1 MADPDIR
8 MQSPNPIP
16 PGRRPGDHPP
26 HLDWKLLPRGHLEL
40 SRKILSDVPLF
51 LNTVGP
57 RYWSVSVFYQWL
69 HTYSYST
76 LARESFT
83 PETFFAAWTGALLIL
98 SSFPPYGTHPA
109 DIAQVHYLEMKH
121 QRGCIHHL
129 REIQNS
135 PYKVGWYVVPMES
148 LAPPD
153 KFTATHYRVPG
164 RGRFQKLAQSRGG
177 GITIVN
183 QPTSLESRPGRSLGL
198 GQGTGSR
205 PTGNSQRITTG
216 GNGAAGGSGRSR
228 GSGGVQGSAAG
239 GLHTAAGLAR
249 AMQERGSGVSDQFLF
264 APAAFVAGSGGG
276 PSARGGRN
284 ARGGGVLRGA
294 GGARQ
299 QQQQGQ
305 SNNRVA
311 NHKALA
317 LGQRPGRKQVGQVPQ
332 TQQQQAQGGR
342 GRNGRGANNGAQA
355 QAQGQGRKGKGAQTT
370 KSNGPGGKQGKKGK
384 ANTNAGSLDT
394 ELDEYMM
401 KDRQTAASALD
412 NDLDSYMAEKPE
424 ETTW

>member
-1 MADPDIR
+1 MTDLDIR
-8 MQSPNPIP
+8 MQSPTPTP
-16 PGRRPGDHPP
+16 PGRRPSIHPP
-26 HLDWKLLPRGHLEL
+26 HLDWKLLPLGHLEL
-40 SRKILSDVPLF
+40 ARKILSDVPLF

-57 RYWSVSVFYQWL
+57 RYWSVSIFYQWL

-83 PETFFAAWTGALLIL
+83 PETFFAAWTSALLIL

-109 DIAQVHYLEMKH
+109 DIAHVHYLEMKFSIALILM
-121 QRGCIHHL
+121 G
-129 REIQNS
+129 
-135 PYKVGWYVVPMES
+135 
-148 LAPPD
+148 
-153 KFTATHYRVPG
+153 
-164 RGRFQKLAQSRGG
+164 FQKLAQSRGG

-216 GNGAAGGSGRSR
+216 GNGAAGSGRSR
-228 GSGGVQGSAAG
+228 GSGGIQGSAAG

-249 AMQERGSGVSDQFLF
+249 AMQERGGGVSDQFLF

-342 GRNGRGANNGAQA
+342 GRNGRGANNGAQT

-370 KSNGPGGKQGKKGK
+370 KSNVPGGKQSKKGK